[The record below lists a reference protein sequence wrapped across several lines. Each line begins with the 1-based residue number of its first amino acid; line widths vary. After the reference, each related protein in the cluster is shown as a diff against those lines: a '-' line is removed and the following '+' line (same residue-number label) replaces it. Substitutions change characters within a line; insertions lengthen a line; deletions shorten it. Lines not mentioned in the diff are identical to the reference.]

1 MFFLKKALV
10 KGEEE
15 EKGHRGREEAEEG
28 RRSFGWW
35 IKKADAK
42 SVRSAS
48 IQGVYKIDFLPVKA
62 KKLDDFMSHKNLLL
76 PALPQCRLKSWFMG
90 DFKVGY

>member
-15 EKGHRGREEAEEG
+15 EKGHRGR
-28 RRSFGWW
+28 RSFGWR

-48 IQGVYKIDFLPVKA
+48 IQGVYKIDFLPVKV
-62 KKLDDFMSHKNLLL
+62 KKLGDFMSHKNLLL
-76 PALPQCRLKSWFMG
+76 PALLPQCRLKSWFMG
-90 DFKVGY
+90 DLKVGY